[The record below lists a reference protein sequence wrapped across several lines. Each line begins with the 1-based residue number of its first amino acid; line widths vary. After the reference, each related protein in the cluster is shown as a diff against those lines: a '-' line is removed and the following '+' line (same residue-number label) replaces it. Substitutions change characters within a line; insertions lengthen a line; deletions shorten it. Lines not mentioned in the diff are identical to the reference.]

1 MTMNVETRPY
11 VDRCDHY
18 LSKASEEFS
27 RGDLLQT
34 SEKGWGATAQIIKAV
49 AEERGWE
56 HRRHANLIQVVRRV
70 VAETGDQDLWVAFA
84 MARELHE
91 NFYEGQMG
99 ETDVDFHLGHVTRFV
114 EKMRGLVD
122 GN

>member
-1 MTMNVETRPY
+1 MNVETGPY

-18 LSKASEEFS
+18 LSKAAEEFA

-34 SEKGWGATAQIIKAV
+34 SEKGWGATAQVIKAV

-99 ETDVDFHLGHVTRFV
+99 EIDVDFHLGHVTRFV
-114 EKMRGLVD
+114 EKMRSLID